1 MDNKKRMSSAPTPL
15 TDAKVAINSHKE
27 LTDKEI
33 FEALTQELAGVQ
45 HGTDEAGETENA
57 YLIDL
62 AKAYPEPKYTLS
74 LNDVGTLPLGD
85 LAAIKAKSKNG
96 KSYLCSIFMA
106 SLLGDER
113 FGFISQMEQPTVIY
127 FDTEQ
132 NARNTARVARRVHTL
147 LGWPPNANNERFVAY
162 SMRSMSDEERLPF
175 ITRAISKWKPQ
186 AVIIDGVAD
195 LIPNFNDVE
204 QSARLILDLMR
215 LSANNDCCIICVLHE
230 NKAKDDTGMKGH
242 LGTLLLQKCSDVF
255 QVKKDGLTF
264 QVTQT
269 DSRNEP
275 VAGFSFLI
283 DGMGIPY
290 PGQAPGVV
298 RLEEKERAL
307 RKVLAQ
313 AFQNKALL
321 SYSELCQLISGFEAV
336 SLPTAKNR
344 VRDAKQMELITY
356 EPIAKKYAFNE

>member
-1 MDNKKRMSSAPTPL
+1 MINEKRMSSAPTPL
-15 TDAKVAINSHKE
+15 AGDKVQNFPEIP
-27 LTDKEI
+27 LTDEEI
-33 FEALTQELAGVQ
+33 FEALTNELATVQ

-62 AKAYPEPKYTLS
+62 AKAYPEPRYTLQ

-113 FGFISQMEQPTVIY
+113 FGLISQMEQPTVIY
-127 FDTEQ
+127 IDTEQ
-132 NARNTARVARRVHTL
+132 NERNTARVARRVHTL
-147 LGWPPNANNERFVAY
+147 LGWPTNFNNERFVAY
-162 SMRSMSDEERLPF
+162 SLRSMADEERLPF
-175 ITRAISKWKPQ
+175 ITLTVEKWKPQ
-186 AVIIDGVAD
+186 AVVIDGVAD
-195 LIPNFNDVE
+195 LIANFNDVE

-230 NKAKDDTGMKGH
+230 NKSKDDTGMKGH

-264 QVTQT
+264 QVAQT
-269 DSRNEP
+269 ESRNEP

-283 DGMGIPY
+283 DGLGIPY

-298 RLEEKERAL
+298 RLEEKERTL

-313 AFQNKALL
+313 VFHNKALL
-321 SYSELCQLISGFEAV
+321 SYSELCQLISGYEAV

-356 EPIAKKYAFNE
+356 EPISKKYSFNE

>member
-1 MDNKKRMSSAPTPL
+1 MNEKERVSSAPTPL
-15 TDAKVAINSHKE
+15 AGTKVEEE
-27 LTDKEI
+27 LTEAEI

-45 HGTDEAGETENA
+45 HGTYEAEPLNEAENA

-62 AKAYPEPKYTLS
+62 AKAYPEPRYTLK

-113 FGFISQMEQPTVIY
+113 FGLISQMEQPTVIY
-127 FDTEQ
+127 YDTEQ
-132 NARNTARVARRVHTL
+132 NSRNTARVARRVHTL
-147 LGWPPNANNERFVAY
+147 LGWPTNANNERFVSY
-162 SMRSMSDEERLPF
+162 SLRSMCDDERLPF

-186 AVIIDGVAD
+186 AVVIDGVAD

-242 LGTLLLQKCSDVF
+242 LGTLLLQKCSDVY
-255 QVKKDGLTF
+255 QVKKDGLMF

-313 AFQNKALL
+313 AFSAKPEQIKEELANNIAG
-321 SYSELCQLISGFEAV
+321 YEGVSET
-336 SLPTAKNR
+336 TAKRR
-344 VRDAKQMELITY
+344 VADALKMELIKY
-356 EPIAKKYAFNE
+356 EPSTRKYTLVD